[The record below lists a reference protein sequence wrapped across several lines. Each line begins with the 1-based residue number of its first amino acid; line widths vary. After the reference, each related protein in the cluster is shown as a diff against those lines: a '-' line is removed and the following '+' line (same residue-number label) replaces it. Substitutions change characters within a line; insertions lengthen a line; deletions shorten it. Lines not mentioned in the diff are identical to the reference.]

1 MHSMSSALFIA
12 RNLWLQKSIPTEKS
26 GWALHSALFP
36 DFYLKWPPWSGREGG
51 GVARTHI
58 LKNVTGALRGQQ
70 WSNHKHLSSVCCRVQ
85 HTSYSIYRVQHTI
98 YKNCKS
104 MHKYNKM
111 QCWYLVCKVLCCF
124 WHLLPTLE
132 GRCELI
138 FTLTTSGI
146 ALHLNLL
153 PIIFQKVSVAD

>member
-1 MHSMSSALFIA
+1 MHSISSALFIA
-12 RNLWLQKSIPTEKS
+12 RHLWLQKSSPTEKS
-26 GWALHSALFP
+26 SWAFHRALFLH
-36 DFYLKWPPWSGREGG
+36 FYLKWSPWSSREGG
-51 GVARTHI
+51 GVARRHI
-58 LKNVTGALRGQQ
+58 LKNITGAMRA
-70 WSNHKHLSSVCCRVQ
+70 SSCRTEAT
-85 HTSYSIYRVQHTI
+85 TSTSLLFAANLPN

-104 MHKYNKM
+104 MHEHNKM
-111 QCWYLVCKVLCCF
+111 QCWHLVCKVLCYCF

-153 PIIFQKVSVAD
+153 PIIFQEVSVAD